1 MDQIAMSGNVRIR
14 IFCIASISIFL
25 ISFLLAAPQ
34 QEVTRREISRTSE
47 KEISVSLNAS
57 FGTVIILKGDR
68 NKVVLAEYSHEQ
80 DDRRELEMF
89 YEITS
94 GHGDL
99 EINLTDNRSNKDRRN
114 SSISWEEIKDERDN
128 GNERRLTA
136 RLTDAVPLSLKIGLG
151 AGKGKFDL
159 SGLKLSHLKVSAGAS
174 SAELLC
180 NELNPISC
188 ENVNIE
194 SGVSKFTAN
203 GLLNLNFQKLKFSGG
218 VGSYTLD
225 FAGKLHQKAYA
236 DVEVGLGSIVV
247 YVSKNTPTKVITGES
262 WFSSVDVDDC
272 FEKTRKGT
280 YETDGFERSDRTLTI
295 KIGSG
300 LGSIKIRCR

>member
-1 MDQIAMSGNVRIR
+1 MSEKARDRVFLVGSL
-14 IFCIASISIFL
+14 SIL
-25 ISFLLAAPQ
+25 WISFLFAVQQ

-47 KEISVSLNAS
+47 KEITVSLDAS
-57 FGTVIILKGDR
+57 FGTVSISKGDR
-68 NKVVLAEYSHEQ
+68 NKVVVAEYSHEQ

-89 YEITS
+89 YEITD
-94 GHGDL
+94 GRGDL
-99 EINLTDNRSNKDRRN
+99 EINLTDNRSHKDRRN

-136 RLTDAVPLSLKIGLG
+136 LLTDAVPLSLKIGLG

-159 SGLKLSHLKVSAGAS
+159 SGLRLKNLKVSAGAS
-174 SAELLC
+174 SAELQC
-180 NELNPISC
+180 NEPNPISC
-188 ENVNIE
+188 DNVTIE
-194 SGVSKFTAN
+194 SGVSRLSAN
-203 GLLNLNFQKLKFSGG
+203 SLSNLNFRKLKFSGG

-225 FAGKLHQKAYA
+225 FAGKLQQKAYA

-247 YVSKNTPTKVITGES
+247 YVPKNMPTKVITEES

-280 YETDGFERSDRTLTI
+280 YETDGFERSERTLTI

>member
-1 MDQIAMSGNVRIR
+1 MSKKAGMRV
-14 IFCIASISIFL
+14 FVVGSFSFLWISILF
-25 ISFLLAAPQ
+25 AVQQ

-47 KEISVSLNAS
+47 KEITVSLDAS
-57 FGTVIILKGDR
+57 FGTVNLLRGDR
-68 NKVVLAEYSHEQ
+68 DKVVVAEYSHDQ

-89 YEITS
+89 YDITD
-94 GHGDL
+94 GRGDL
-99 EINLTDNRSNKDRRN
+99 EINLTDRRSHKGRRN
-114 SSISWEEIKDERDN
+114 SSISWEEMRDQRDS

-159 SGLKLSHLKVSAGAS
+159 SGLRLINLKVSVGAS
-174 SAELLC
+174 SAELQC
-180 NELNPISC
+180 NEPNPISC
-188 ENVNIE
+188 EYVTIE
-194 SGVSKFTAN
+194 SGVSKLSAN
-203 GLLNLNFQKLKFSGG
+203 NLTNLNFQKLKFSGG

-225 FAGKLHQKAYA
+225 FAGKLQQKAYA

-247 YVSKNTPTKVITGES
+247 YVPKNMPTKVITDES

-272 FEKTRKGT
+272 FEKTKKGT

-300 LGSIKIRCR
+300 LGSMKVRCR

>member
-1 MDQIAMSGNVRIR
+1 MSGKAGARVLLIGS
-14 IFCIASISIFL
+14 FSFFL
-25 ISFLLAAPQ
+25 YSFLFAVQQ

-47 KEISVSLNAS
+47 KEITVSLDAS
-57 FGTVIILKGDR
+57 FGTLILLKGDHG
-68 NKVVLAEYSHEQ
+68 KVVVAEYSRKQ

-89 YEITS
+89 YDVTD
-94 GHGDL
+94 GRGDL
-99 EINLTDNRSNKDRRN
+99 EINLTDHRTHKDRRN
-114 SSISWEEIKDERDN
+114 NSISWEEMKDDRDN

-151 AGKGKFDL
+151 AGKGKFDF
-159 SGLKLSHLKVSAGAS
+159 SGLKLKSLKVSAGAS
-174 SAELLC
+174 SADLQCSEP
-180 NELNPISC
+180 NPISC
-188 ENVNIE
+188 ENVTIE
-194 SGVSKFTAN
+194 SGVSRLSAS
-203 GLLNLNFQKLKFSGG
+203 GLSNLNFRKLKFSGG

-225 FAGKLHQKAYA
+225 FAGKLQQKAYA

-247 YVSKNTPTKVITGES
+247 YVPRNMPTRVITDES

-272 FEKTRKGT
+272 LEKTRKGT
-280 YETDGFERSDRTLTI
+280 YETDGFERNERTLTI

>member
-1 MDQIAMSGNVRIR
+1 MIERTKTRAFRAGLLTIL
-14 IFCIASISIFL
+14 CISLVCAFQ
-25 ISFLLAAPQ
+25 Q
-34 QEVTRREISRTSE
+34 QEITRREISRSSE
-47 KEISVSLNAS
+47 KEISISLDAS
-57 FGTVIILKGDR
+57 FGTVNLLRGDR
-68 NKVVLAEYSHEQ
+68 GKVVVAEYSHEQ

-89 YEITS
+89 YDITD

-99 EINLTDNRSNKDRRN
+99 EINLTDHRGHKDRRN
-114 SSISWEEIKDERDN
+114 SSISWEEMKDERDN

-159 SGLKLSHLKVSAGAS
+159 TGLKLKNLKLSAGAS
-174 SAELLC
+174 SAEVQC
-180 NELNPISC
+180 NEPNMVNC
-188 ENVNIE
+188 ENVAIE
-194 SGVSKFTAN
+194 SGVSKLSAT
-203 GLLNLNFQKLKFSGG
+203 GLANLNFQRLKFSGG

-225 FAGKLHQKAYA
+225 FGGKLQQKAYA
-236 DVEVGLGSIVV
+236 DLEVGLGSIVV
-247 YVSKNTPTKVITGES
+247 YVPKNTPAKIITDES

>member
-1 MDQIAMSGNVRIR
+1 MSEKAWDRVFLVGS
-14 IFCIASISIFL
+14 FSIL
-25 ISFLLAAPQ
+25 WISFLFAVQQ
-34 QEVTRREISRTSE
+34 QEVTRREVSRTSE
-47 KEISVSLNAS
+47 KEISVSLDAS
-57 FGTVIILKGDR
+57 FGTVSILKGNR
-68 NKVVLAEYSHEQ
+68 NKVVVAEYSHEQ

-89 YEITS
+89 YEITD
-94 GHGDL
+94 GRGDL
-99 EINLTDNRSNKDRRN
+99 EINLTDNRSHKDRRN

-159 SGLKLSHLKVSAGAS
+159 SGLRLKNLKVSAGAS
-174 SAELLC
+174 SAELQC
-180 NELNPISC
+180 NEPNPISC
-188 ENVNIE
+188 DNVTIE
-194 SGVSKFTAN
+194 SGVSRLSAN
-203 GLLNLNFQKLKFSGG
+203 SLSNLNFRKLKFSGG

-225 FAGKLHQKAYA
+225 FAGKLQQKAYA

-247 YVSKNTPTKVITGES
+247 YVPKNMPTKVITDES

-280 YETDGFERSDRTLTI
+280 YETEGFERSERTLTI

>member
-1 MDQIAMSGNVRIR
+1 MSEKAWDRVFLVGS
-14 IFCIASISIFL
+14 FSIL
-25 ISFLLAAPQ
+25 WISFLFAVQQ

-47 KEISVSLNAS
+47 KEISVSLDAS
-57 FGTVIILKGDR
+57 FGTVSILKGDR
-68 NKVVLAEYSHEQ
+68 NKVVVAEYSHEQ

-89 YEITS
+89 YEITD
-94 GHGDL
+94 GRGDL
-99 EINLTDNRSNKDRRN
+99 EINLTDNRSHKDRRN

-159 SGLKLSHLKVSAGAS
+159 SGLRLKNLKVSAGAS
-174 SAELLC
+174 SAELQC
-180 NELNPISC
+180 NEPNPISC
-188 ENVNIE
+188 DNVTIE
-194 SGVSKFTAN
+194 SGVSRLSAN
-203 GLLNLNFQKLKFSGG
+203 SLSNLNFRKLKFSGG

-225 FAGKLHQKAYA
+225 FAGKLQQKAYA

-247 YVSKNTPTKVITGES
+247 YVPKNIPTKVITDES

>member
-1 MDQIAMSGNVRIR
+1 MRSLPETEIT
-14 IFCIASISIFL
+14 ISL
-25 ISFLLAAPQ
+25 D
-34 QEVTRREISRTSE
+34 
-47 KEISVSLNAS
+47 AS
-57 FGTVIILKGDR
+57 FGTVVLLKGDR
-68 NKVVLAEYSHEQ
+68 SKVVIAEYSHEQ

-89 YEITS
+89 YDITD
-94 GHGDL
+94 GRGDL
-99 EINLTDNRSNKDRRN
+99 EINLTDHRSHKDRRN
-114 SSISWEEIKDERDN
+114 SSISWEEMKDERDG

-159 SGLKLSHLKVSAGAS
+159 SGLRLKDLKVSAGAS
-174 SAELLC
+174 SAELQC
-180 NELNPISC
+180 NEPNPVSC
-188 ENVNIE
+188 DNVTIE
-194 SGVSKFTAN
+194 SGVSKLSAN
-203 GLLNLNFQKLKFSGG
+203 SLSNLNFRKLKFSGG

-225 FAGKLHQKAYA
+225 FSGKLQQKAYA

-247 YVSKNTPTKVITGES
+247 YVPKNMPTKVITDES

-280 YETDGFERSDRTLTI
+280 YETDGFDRSDRTLTI

>member
-1 MDQIAMSGNVRIR
+1 MRRKSRVRVL
-14 IFCIASISIFL
+14 FL
-25 ISFLLAAPQ
+25 GSLCFLWISFLLAVQQ

-47 KEISVSLNAS
+47 KEISVSLDAS
-57 FGTVIILKGDR
+57 FGTVSLLKGDH
-68 NKVVLAEYSHEQ
+68 NKVVVAEYSHDQ

-89 YEITS
+89 YDIS
-94 GHGDL
+94 GGRGDL
-99 EINLTDNRSNKDRRN
+99 EINLTDRRNHKDRRN
-114 SSISWEEIKDERDN
+114 NSISWEEMKDGRDD

-151 AGKGKFDL
+151 AGKGKFDF
-159 SGLKLSHLKVSAGAS
+159 SGLRLTDLKVSAGAS
-174 SAELLC
+174 SADLQC
-180 NELNPISC
+180 NEPNPVSC

-194 SGVSKFTAN
+194 SGVSKLSAT
-203 GLLNLNFQKLKFSGG
+203 GLSNLNFRKLKFSGG

-225 FAGKLHQKAYA
+225 FTGKLQQKAYA

-247 YVSKNTPTKVITGES
+247 YVPKNMPTKVITDES

-272 FEKTRKGT
+272 LEKTRKGT
-280 YETDGFERSDRTLTI
+280 YETDGFERSERTLTI

-300 LGSIKIRCR
+300 LGSIKVRCR

>member
-1 MDQIAMSGNVRIR
+1 MSVRALLRLFTIGS
-14 IFCIASISIFL
+14 FSL
-25 ISFLLAAPQ
+25 LWISFLSAVQQ

-47 KEISVSLNAS
+47 KQITVSVDAS

-68 NKVVLAEYSHEQ
+68 NKVIVAEYSREQ

-89 YEITS
+89 YDIAD
-94 GHGDL
+94 GLGDL
-99 EINLTDNRSNKDRRN
+99 EINLTDHRNHKDRRN
-114 SSISWEEIKDERDN
+114 SSISWEEMKDERDN

-159 SGLKLSHLKVSAGAS
+159 SGLKLSSLKVSAGAS
-174 SAELLC
+174 SAELQC
-180 NELNPISC
+180 NEPNAISC
-188 ENVNIE
+188 ENVTIE
-194 SGVSKFTAN
+194 SGVSKFSAHS
-203 GLLNLNFQKLKFSGG
+203 LVNLNFQKLKFSGG

-225 FAGKLHQKAYA
+225 FAGKLQQKAYA

-247 YVSKNTPTKVITGES
+247 YVPKNMPTKVLTDES

-280 YETDGFERSDRTLTI
+280 YETDGFGRSDRTLTI

-300 LGSIKIRCR
+300 LGSIKVRCR

>member
-1 MDQIAMSGNVRIR
+1 MSEKAMVRVLLAGS
-14 IFCIASISIFL
+14 FSIFTF
-25 ISFLLAAPQ
+25 SFLLAVQQ

-47 KEISVSLNAS
+47 KEITVSLDAS
-57 FGTVIILKGDR
+57 FGTVNLLKGDH
-68 NKVVLAEYSHEQ
+68 NKVVVAEYSHEQ

-89 YEITS
+89 YEITD
-94 GHGDL
+94 GRGEL
-99 EINLTDNRSNKDRRN
+99 EINLTDNRSHKDRRN
-114 SSISWEEIKDERDN
+114 SSISWEEIKDERNN

-151 AGKGKFDL
+151 AGKGKFNL
-159 SGLKLSHLKVSAGAS
+159 SGLRLKDLKISAGAS
-174 SAELLC
+174 SAELQC
-180 NELNPISC
+180 NEPNPIIC
-188 ENVNIE
+188 DNVTIE
-194 SGVSKFTAN
+194 SGVSKLSAQ
-203 GLLNLNFQKLKFSGG
+203 GLSNLNFRKLKFSGG

-225 FAGKLHQKAYA
+225 FAGKLQQKAYA

-247 YVSKNTPTKVITGES
+247 YVPKNMPTKVITDES

-280 YETDGFERSDRTLTI
+280 YETDGFERSNLTLTI

>member
-1 MDQIAMSGNVRIR
+1 MSEKARVRV
-14 IFCIASISIFL
+14 FVVGSFSL
-25 ISFLLAAPQ
+25 LWISFLLAVQQ

-47 KEISVSLNAS
+47 KEITVSLDAS
-57 FGTVIILKGDR
+57 FGTVNILKGDR
-68 NKVVLAEYSHEQ
+68 NKVIVAEYSHEQ

-89 YEITS
+89 YDIAD
-94 GHGDL
+94 GRGDL
-99 EINLTDNRSNKDRRN
+99 EINLTDHRSHKDRRN
-114 SSISWEEIKDERDN
+114 SSISWEEMKDERDN

-159 SGLKLSHLKVSAGAS
+159 SGLRLNNLKVSAGAS

-180 NELNPISC
+180 NEPNPISC
-188 ENVNIE
+188 DNVTIE
-194 SGVSKFTAN
+194 SGVSKFSAH

-225 FAGKLHQKAYA
+225 FAGKLQQKAYA

-247 YVSKNTPTKVITGES
+247 YVPKNIPTKVITDES

-272 FEKTRKGT
+272 LEKTRKGT
-280 YETDGFERSDRTLTI
+280 YETDGFERSDLTLTI

>member
-1 MDQIAMSGNVRIR
+1 MSNNTGVRVFLVGSLS
-14 IFCIASISIFL
+14 IFCASILFA
-25 ISFLLAAPQ
+25 FQQ
-34 QEVTRREISRTSE
+34 QEITRREISRTSE
-47 KEISVSLNAS
+47 KEISISLDAS
-57 FGTVIILKGDR
+57 FGTVILLKGDR
-68 NKVVLAEYSHEQ
+68 NKVVVAEYSHEQ
-80 DDRRELEMF
+80 DDHRELEMF
-89 YEITS
+89 YDIS
-94 GHGDL
+94 AGRGDL
-99 EINLTDNRSNKDRRN
+99 EINLTDSRNHKDRRN
-114 SSISWEEIKDERDN
+114 SSISWEEMKDERDN

-159 SGLKLSHLKVSAGAS
+159 SGLKLRNLKISAGAS
-174 SAELLC
+174 SADLQC
-180 NELNPISC
+180 NEPNPISC
-188 ENVNIE
+188 EYVNIE

-203 GLLNLNFQKLKFSGG
+203 NLMNLNFQKLKFSGG

-225 FAGKLHQKAYA
+225 FSGKLQQKAYA

-247 YVSKNTPTKVITGES
+247 YVPKNTPARVITDES

-280 YETDGFERSDRTLTI
+280 YETDGFGQSDRSLTI

>member
-1 MDQIAMSGNVRIR
+1 MSEKARDRV
-14 IFCIASISIFL
+14 FLVSSFSIFW
-25 ISFLLAAPQ
+25 ISFLFAVQ
-34 QEVTRREISRTSE
+34 QHEVTRREISRTSE
-47 KEISVSLNAS
+47 KEITVSLDAS
-57 FGTVIILKGDR
+57 FGTVSISKGDR
-68 NKVVLAEYSHEQ
+68 NKVVVAEYSHEQ

-89 YEITS
+89 YEITD
-94 GHGDL
+94 GRGDL
-99 EINLTDNRSNKDRRN
+99 EINLTDNRSHKDRRN

-136 RLTDAVPLSLKIGLG
+136 LLTDAVPLSLKIGLG

-159 SGLKLSHLKVSAGAS
+159 SGLRLKNLKVSAGAS
-174 SAELLC
+174 SAELQC
-180 NELNPISC
+180 NEPNPISC
-188 ENVNIE
+188 DNVTIE
-194 SGVSKFTAN
+194 SGVSRLSAN
-203 GLLNLNFQKLKFSGG
+203 SLSNLNFRKLKFSGG

-225 FAGKLHQKAYA
+225 FAGKLQQKAYA

-247 YVSKNTPTKVITGES
+247 YVPKNMPTKVITDES

>member
-1 MDQIAMSGNVRIR
+1 
-14 IFCIASISIFL
+14 L
-25 ISFLLAAPQ
+25 WISFLAAFQQ

-47 KEISVSLNAS
+47 REITVSLDAS
-57 FGTVIILKGDR
+57 FGTVILLRGDR
-68 NKVVLAEYSHEQ
+68 NKVVVAEYSHEQ

-89 YEITS
+89 YDIS
-94 GHGDL
+94 GGRGEL
-99 EINLTDNRSNKDRRN
+99 EINLTDNRSHKDRRN
-114 SSISWEEIKDERDN
+114 SSISWEEMKDERGN

-159 SGLKLSHLKVSAGAS
+159 TGLKLKDLKVSAGAS
-174 SAELLC
+174 SAELQC
-180 NELNPISC
+180 NEPNPTSC
-188 ENVNIE
+188 DNVTIE
-194 SGVSKFTAN
+194 SGVSKLTAN
-203 GLLNLNFQKLKFSGG
+203 NLSNLNFRKLKFSGG

-225 FAGKLHQKAYA
+225 FSGKLQQKAYA

-247 YVSKNTPTKVITGES
+247 YVPKNMPTKVITDES

-280 YETDGFERSDRTLTI
+280 YETEGFGNTDRTLTI

>member
-1 MDQIAMSGNVRIR
+1 MMGKARARAVFLGTLTVTG
-14 IFCIASISIFL
+14 FSI
-25 ISFLLAAPQ
+25 LAAFQ
-34 QEVTRREISRTSE
+34 QKEVTRREISRSTE
-47 KEISVSLNAS
+47 REITVSLDAS
-57 FGTVIILKGDR
+57 FGTVNLMKGER
-68 NKVVLAEYSHEQ
+68 GKVVVAEYSHEQ

-89 YEITS
+89 YDITN
-94 GHGDL
+94 GRGDL
-99 EINLTDNRSNKDRRN
+99 EINLSDNRGHKDRRN

-151 AGKGKFDL
+151 AGKGKFDF
-159 SGLKLSHLKVSAGAS
+159 SGLKLKNLKVSAGAS
-174 SAELLC
+174 SAELQC
-180 NELNPISC
+180 SEPNPISC
-188 ENVNIE
+188 ENVSIE
-194 SGVSKFTAN
+194 SGVSKLSAN
-203 GLLNLNFQKLKFSGG
+203 NLCNLNFERLKFSGG

-225 FAGKLHQKAYA
+225 FGGKLQQKAYA

-247 YVSKNTPTKVITGES
+247 YVPKNTPTKIMADES

-280 YETDGFERSDRTLTI
+280 YETDDFGRSDRTLTI